1 LEFRVRSKK
10 PVEIKKII
18 RRTTN
23 SLLRTNYDEYMDK
36 KVILIVEDDPTVGE
50 SLRLLFKKRGHEILL
65 ALNGKEALQLFRHE
79 IVDLVVTDVVMPKM
93 DGIELLEAV
102 KGLRPETE
110 VIVISAQGTIEK
122 AVQAMK
128 LGAFDFIEKPINPRV
143 ISLLVERAL
152 EKQTLILQNRDLRSR
167 LEDKFHFKNIIGR
180 SEKMVN
186 IFELIQHIAPYDS
199 SVLIIGESG
208 TGKELIANAI
218 HYNSPRAS
226 MPFIKVSCASL
237 SEGIIESE
245 LFGHEKGAFTGAIA
259 SRKGRFELAHQGTL
273 FLDEVEDIPPATQ
286 IKLLRILQEGEFE
299 RVGGNKTIKVN
310 IRIIA
315 ASNRD
320 LQEGVKRGIF
330 REDLYYRLNV
340 VNIKLPALRDRRDDI
355 PFLVN
360 FFIEKYNQKYHMKV
374 KGISQKAMNLLT
386 DYEWMGNVR
395 ELENTI
401 ESILVINSPGVIDI
415 QHLPQEFRDFKEK
428 PEVVPIKIGTP
439 LEEVEKEM
447 LIQTLRATKGNKRK
461 AAKLLGINVRTI
473 HRKIEEIGETTFMW
487 RELDKQ

>member
-1 LEFRVRSKK
+1 
-10 PVEIKKII
+10 
-18 RRTTN
+18 
-23 SLLRTNYDEYMDK
+23 MDK
-36 KVILIVEDDPTVGE
+36 KAILIAEDDPAVGE
-50 SLRLLFKKRGHEILL
+50 SLRLLLKKKGHEILL
-65 ALNGKEALQLFRHE
+65 APNGKEALQLFRHE
-79 IVDLVVTDVVMPKM
+79 VVDLLITDLVMPKM

-102 KGLRPETE
+102 KQLRPESE

-143 ISLLVERAL
+143 ISLLVDRAL
-152 EKQTLILQNRDLRSR
+152 EKQTLILQNRDLRSQ

-180 SEKMVN
+180 SERMVK
-186 IFELIQHIAPYDS
+186 IFELIRHIAPYDS
-199 SVLIIGESG
+199 SVLVIGESG

-226 MPFIKVSCASL
+226 MAFIKVSCASL

-259 SRKGRFELAHQGTL
+259 SRKGRFELAHGGTL

-286 IKLLRILQEGEFE
+286 IKLLRVLQEGEFE
-299 RVGGNKTIKVN
+299 RAGGNKTIRVN

-320 LQEGVKRGIF
+320 LQEAVKEGKF

-340 VNIKLPALRDRRDDI
+340 VNIKLPPLRERRDDI

-360 FFIEKYNQKYHMKV
+360 FFIEKYNHKYHMKV

-386 DYEWMGNVR
+386 DYEWTGNVR
-395 ELENTI
+395 ELENTV
-401 ESILVINSPGVIDI
+401 ESVLVVNGPEVIDL
-415 QHLPQEFRDFKEK
+415 QHLPQEMRDFKRR
-428 PEVVPIKIGTP
+428 PEVIAIRIGTP
-439 LEEVEKEM
+439 LDEVEKEI
-447 LIQTLRATKGNKRK
+447 LLQTLKATKGNKRK
-461 AAKLLGINVRTI
+461 AAQLLGINVRTI
-473 HRKIEEIGETTFMW
+473 HRKLEGIEAFGEVS
-487 RELDKQ
+487 

>member
-1 LEFRVRSKK
+1 
-10 PVEIKKII
+10 
-18 RRTTN
+18 
-23 SLLRTNYDEYMDK
+23 MDK
-36 KVILIVEDDPTVGE
+36 KTILIAEDDPTVGE
-50 SLRLLFKKRGHEILL
+50 SLRLLLKKKGHEILL
-65 ALNGKEALQLFRHE
+65 ASNGKEALQLFRHE
-79 IVDLVVTDVVMPKM
+79 MVDLVITDVVMPKM

-128 LGAFDFIEKPINPRV
+128 SGAFDFIEKPINPRV

-180 SEKMVN
+180 SEKMVK
-186 IFELIQHIAPYDS
+186 IFELIRHIAPYDS

-245 LFGHEKGAFTGAIA
+245 LFGHEKGAFTGAVT

-286 IKLLRILQEGEFE
+286 IKLLRVLQEGEFE
-299 RVGGNKTIKVN
+299 RVGGNRTNKVN

-320 LQEGVKRGIF
+320 LQEAVKQGIF

-340 VNIKLPALRDRRDDI
+340 VNIKLPRLRDRRDDI

-360 FFIEKYNQKYHMKV
+360 FFVEKYNQKYQMKV
-374 KGISQKAMNLLT
+374 EGVSQRTMNLLM
-386 DYEWMGNVR
+386 DYEWTGNVR

-401 ESILVINSPGVIDI
+401 ESTMVISSPKVIDI
-415 QHLPQEFRDFKEK
+415 QHLPQEIRDLKGK
-428 PEVVPIKIGTP
+428 PERIQFEIGTP
-439 LEEVEKEM
+439 LEEIEREM

-473 HRKIEEIGETTFMW
+473 HRKIEEIGERTS
-487 RELDKQ
+487 L

>member
-1 LEFRVRSKK
+1 ME
-10 PVEIKKII
+10 
-18 RRTTN
+18 
-23 SLLRTNYDEYMDK
+23 K
-36 KVILIVEDDPTVGE
+36 KVILIVEDDPTVGG
-50 SLRLLFKKRGHEILL
+50 SLRLLFKKKGHEILL
-65 ALNGKEALQLFRHE
+65 ASNGKEALQLFRHKV
-79 IVDLVVTDVVMPKM
+79 VDLVITDVVMPRM

-180 SEKMVN
+180 SEKMVK
-186 IFELIQHIAPYDS
+186 IFELIRHIAPYDS

-286 IKLLRILQEGEFE
+286 IKLLRVLQEGEFE

-320 LQEGVKRGIF
+320 LQEAVKRGTF

-340 VNIKLPALRDRRDDI
+340 VNIKLPALRGRRDDI

-360 FFIEKYNQKYHMKV
+360 FFIEKYNEKYQMKV
-374 KGISQKAMNLLT
+374 KGISQKAMNLLI
-386 DYEWMGNVR
+386 DYEWTGNIR
-395 ELENTI
+395 ELENTM

-415 QHLPQEFRDFKEK
+415 QHLPQEIRDIKER
-428 PEVVPIKIGTP
+428 PEVISIKIGTS
-439 LEEVEKEM
+439 LEEVEKEI
-447 LIQTLRATKGNKRK
+447 LIQTLKATKGNKRK
-461 AAKLLGINVRTI
+461 AARLLGVNVRTI
-473 HRKIEEIGETTFMW
+473 HRKIEEIQDTTSTS
-487 RELDKQ
+487 

>member
-1 LEFRVRSKK
+1 MHIAFLIE
-10 PVEIKKII
+10 
-18 RRTTN
+18 
-23 SLLRTNYDEYMDK
+23 DMDK
-36 KVILIVEDDPTVGE
+36 KVILIAEDDPTVGE
-50 SLRLLFKKRGHEILL
+50 SLRLLLKKKGHEVLL
-65 ALNGKEALQLFRHE
+65 ASNGKEALQLFRHE
-79 IVDLVVTDVVMPKM
+79 TVDLVITDVVMPKK

-128 LGAFDFIEKPINPRV
+128 SGAFDFIEKPINPRV

-180 SEKMVN
+180 SEKMVK
-186 IFELIQHIAPYDS
+186 IFELIRHIAPYDS

-245 LFGHEKGAFTGAIA
+245 LFGHEKGAFTGAVT

-286 IKLLRILQEGEFE
+286 IKLLRVLQEGEFE
-299 RVGGNKTIKVN
+299 RVGGNKTNKVN

-320 LQEGVKRGIF
+320 LQEAVKQGIF

-340 VNIKLPALRDRRDDI
+340 VNIKLPRLRDRRDDI

-374 KGISQKAMNLLT
+374 EGVSQRTMNLLM
-386 DYEWMGNVR
+386 DYEWTGNVR

-401 ESILVINSPGVIDI
+401 ESTMVISSPKVIDI
-415 QHLPQEFRDFKEK
+415 QHLPQEMRDLKGK
-428 PEVVPIKIGTP
+428 PETIQFEIGTP
-439 LEEVEKEM
+439 LEEIEKEM

-473 HRKIEEIGETTFMW
+473 HRKIEEIGERTS
-487 RELDKQ
+487 L

>member
-1 LEFRVRSKK
+1 ME
-10 PVEIKKII
+10 
-18 RRTTN
+18 
-23 SLLRTNYDEYMDK
+23 K
-36 KVILIVEDDPTVGE
+36 KVILIVEDDPSVGE
-50 SLRLLFKKRGHEILL
+50 SLRVLLKRKGHGILL
-65 ALNGKEALQLFRHE
+65 ASNGKEGLQLFRHE
-79 IVDLVVTDVVMPKM
+79 FVDLVITDVVMPKM
-93 DGIELLEAV
+93 DGIELLEAI
-102 KGLRPETE
+102 KGLKPETE

-128 LGAFDFIEKPINPRV
+128 LGAFDFIEKPINARV

-180 SEKMVN
+180 SEKMIK
-186 IFELIQHIAPYDS
+186 IFELIRHIAPYDS

-286 IKLLRILQEGEFE
+286 IKLLRVLQEGEFE
-299 RVGGNKTIKVN
+299 RVGGNKTIRVN

-320 LQEGVKRGIF
+320 LQEAVKGGGF

-340 VNIKLPALRDRRDDI
+340 VNIKLPPLKDRRDDI

-374 KGISQKAMNLLT
+374 KGISQKAMNLLS
-386 DYEWMGNVR
+386 DYEWTGNVR

-401 ESILVINSPGVIDI
+401 ESILVINSPDVVDI
-415 QHLPQEFRDFKEK
+415 QHLLQEFRDFKEK
-428 PEVVPIKIGTP
+428 PEVVAIKIGTP

-473 HRKIEEIGETTFMW
+473 HRKIEEIGEAAF
-487 RELDKQ
+487 L

>member
-1 LEFRVRSKK
+1 ME
-10 PVEIKKII
+10 
-18 RRTTN
+18 
-23 SLLRTNYDEYMDK
+23 MGK

-50 SLRLLFKKRGHEILL
+50 SIRLLLKKRGYSILL
-65 ALNGKEALQLFRHE
+65 ASNGKEALQLFRHKT
-79 IVDLVVTDVVMPKM
+79 VDLVITDVVMPKM

-102 KGLRPETE
+102 KDLRPETE

-143 ISLLVERAL
+143 ISLLLERAL
-152 EKQTLILQNRDLRSR
+152 EKQTLILQNRDLRTR

-180 SEKMVN
+180 SEGMVR
-186 IFELIQHIAPYDS
+186 IFELIRHIAPYDS

-245 LFGHEKGAFTGAIA
+245 LFGHEKGAFTGAVT
-259 SRKGRFELAHQGTL
+259 SRKGRFELAHQGIL

-286 IKLLRILQEGEFE
+286 IKLLRVLQEGEFE

-310 IRIIA
+310 LRIIA

-320 LQEGVKRGIF
+320 LQEEVRGGTF

-340 VNIKLPALRDRRDDI
+340 VNIKLPPLRDRRDDI
-355 PFLVN
+355 PFLVHY
-360 FFIEKYNQKYHMKV
+360 FIEKNNKKYNMKV

-386 DYEWMGNVR
+386 DYGWMGNVR

-401 ESILVINSPGVIDI
+401 ESVLVVNSPAVIDV
-415 QHLPQEFRDFKEK
+415 QHLPQEFRNFKERT
-428 PEVVPIKIGTP
+428 EVISIKIGTP

-447 LIQTLRATKGNKRK
+447 LIQTLRMTKGNKRK
-461 AAKLLGINVRTI
+461 AAHLLGINVRTI
-473 HRKIEEIGETTFMW
+473 HRKMEEIEE
-487 RELDKQ
+487 LNSPS

>member
-1 LEFRVRSKK
+1 MEKK
-10 PVEIKKII
+10 
-18 RRTTN
+18 
-23 SLLRTNYDEYMDK
+23 L
-36 KVILIVEDDPTVGE
+36 ILIAEDDPKVGE
-50 SLRLLFKKRGHEILL
+50 SIRLLLKKRGYEIRL
-65 ALNGKEALQLFRHE
+65 ASNGKEALSLFRQE
-79 IVDLVVTDVVMPKM
+79 RVDLVITDLVMPKM

-102 KGLRPETE
+102 KGLRPEAE
-110 VIVISAQGTIEK
+110 VVVISAQGTIEK

-143 ISLLVERAL
+143 ITLVVERAL

-180 SEKMVN
+180 SGKMVK
-186 IFELIQHIAPYDS
+186 IFELIRHIAPYDS
-199 SVLIIGESG
+199 SVLIMGESG

-259 SRKGRFELAHQGTL
+259 SRKGRFEMADQGTL
-273 FLDEVEDIPPATQ
+273 FLDEVEDIPPTTQ
-286 IKLLRILQEGEFE
+286 IKLLRVLQEGEFE
-299 RVGGNKTIKVN
+299 RVGGNRTIQAN

-320 LQEGVKRGIF
+320 LQEAVKNGTF

-340 VNIKLPALRDRRDDI
+340 VNIKLPPLRERKEDT

-360 FFIEKYNQKYHMKV
+360 FFIDKFNQKYHMNV
-374 KGISQKAMNLLT
+374 KGISQRAMSFLI
-386 DYEWMGNVR
+386 DYGWSGNVR

-401 ESILVINSPGVIDI
+401 ESILVINSPEVIDI
-415 QHLPQEFRDFKEK
+415 QHLPQEIKDSQEK
-428 PEVVPIKIGTP
+428 PEVIPIKIGTP
-439 LEEVEKEM
+439 LEEVEREI
-447 LIQTLRATKGNKRK
+447 LIQTLKATKGNKRR
-461 AAKLLGINVRTI
+461 AAELLGINVRTI
-473 HRKIEEIGETTFMW
+473 HRKMEELE
-487 RELDKQ
+487 EPYSA

>member
-1 LEFRVRSKK
+1 
-10 PVEIKKII
+10 
-18 RRTTN
+18 
-23 SLLRTNYDEYMDK
+23 MDK
-36 KVILIVEDDPTVGE
+36 KVILIVEDDPNVGE
-50 SLRLLFKKRGHEILL
+50 SIRLLLKKRGFSILL
-65 ALNGKEALQLFRHE
+65 ASNGKEALHLFRKE
-79 IVDLVVTDVVMPKM
+79 NVDLVITDLVMPKM

-102 KGLRPETE
+102 KGLKPETE

-122 AVQAMK
+122 VVQAMK

-143 ISLLVERAL
+143 ISFVVERAL
-152 EKQTLILQNRDLRSR
+152 EKQTLILQNRDLRSK

-180 SEKMVN
+180 STKMVK

-245 LFGHEKGAFTGAIA
+245 LFGHEKGAFTGAIV

-273 FLDEVEDIPPATQ
+273 FLDEVEDIPLATQ
-286 IKLLRILQEGEFE
+286 IKLLRVLQEGEFE

-320 LQEGVKRGIF
+320 LQEVVRNGAF

-340 VNIKLPALRDRRDDI
+340 VNIKLSPLRDRREDI

-360 FFIEKYNQKYHMKV
+360 FFIEKFNKKYNMKV
-374 KGISQKAMNLLT
+374 KGVSQRAMNLFINC
-386 DYEWMGNVR
+386 EWSGNVR

-401 ESILVINSPGVIDI
+401 ESVLVINSPEVIDI
-415 QHLPQEFRDFKEK
+415 QHLPQEIRDFKER
-428 PEVVPIKIGTP
+428 PEVIPIKIGTS
-439 LEEVEKEM
+439 LEEVEREM
-447 LIQTLRATKGNKRK
+447 LIQTLKATKGNKRR
-461 AAKLLGINVRTI
+461 AAELLGINVRTI
-473 HRKIEEIGETTFMW
+473 HRKMEGIEEITSTS
-487 RELDKQ
+487 

>member
-1 LEFRVRSKK
+1 
-10 PVEIKKII
+10 
-18 RRTTN
+18 
-23 SLLRTNYDEYMDK
+23 MDK
-36 KVILIVEDDPTVGE
+36 KVILIVEDDPNVGE
-50 SLRLLFKKRGHEILL
+50 SLRHLFEKKGYDILL
-65 ALNGKEALQLFRHE
+65 ASNGKEALNLFRQE
-79 IVDLVVTDVVMPKM
+79 VVDLVITDVVMPKM
-93 DGIELLEAV
+93 DGIELLEAL
-102 KGLRPETE
+102 KELRPETE

-128 LGAFDFIEKPINPRV
+128 LGAFDFIEKPINPRM
-143 ISLLVERAL
+143 ISVLVERAL

-167 LEDKFHFKNIIGR
+167 LEDKFRLKNIIGR
-180 SEKMVN
+180 SEKMIK
-186 IFELIQHIAPYDS
+186 IFELIRHIAPYDS
-199 SVLIIGESG
+199 SVLISGESG

-218 HYNSPRAS
+218 HYHSPRAS

-245 LFGHEKGAFTGAIA
+245 LFGHEKGAFTGAIT

-286 IKLLRILQEGEFE
+286 IKLLRVLQEGEFE
-299 RVGGNKTIKVN
+299 RVGGNKTLKVN

-320 LQEGVKRGIF
+320 LQEAVKRGIF

-340 VNIKLPALRDRRDDI
+340 VTIKLPVLRDRKDDI
-355 PFLVN
+355 PFLVR
-360 FFIEKYNQKYHMKV
+360 FFMEKYNQKYQMSV
-374 KGISQKAMNLLT
+374 EGISQRAMNLLM
-386 DYEWMGNVR
+386 DYEWTGNVR

-401 ESILVINSPGVIDI
+401 ESSMVINSPKVIDI
-415 QHLPQEFRDFKEK
+415 QHLPQEIH
-428 PEVVPIKIGTP
+428 EVKGRAEVIPIKIGTS
-439 LEEVEKEM
+439 LEEIEKEM

-473 HRKIEEIGETTFMW
+473 HRKIEEIGKIPLM
-487 RELDKQ
+487 

>member
-1 LEFRVRSKK
+1 
-10 PVEIKKII
+10 
-18 RRTTN
+18 
-23 SLLRTNYDEYMDK
+23 MDK
-36 KVILIVEDDPTVGE
+36 KVILIAEDDPTVGE
-50 SLRLLFKKRGHEILL
+50 SLRLLLKKKGHEMLL
-65 ALNGKEALQLFRHE
+65 ASNGKEALQLFRHE
-79 IVDLVVTDVVMPKM
+79 TVDLVITDVVMPKM

-128 LGAFDFIEKPINPRV
+128 SGAFDFIEKPINPRV

-180 SEKMVN
+180 SERMVK
-186 IFELIQHIAPYDS
+186 IFELIRHIAPYDS

-226 MPFIKVSCASL
+226 LPFIKVSCASL

-245 LFGHEKGAFTGAIA
+245 LFGHEKGAFTGAVT

-286 IKLLRILQEGEFE
+286 IKLLRVLQEGEFE
-299 RVGGNKTIKVN
+299 RVGGNKTNKVN

-320 LQEGVKRGIF
+320 LQEAVKQGTF

-340 VNIKLPALRDRRDDI
+340 VNIKLPRLRDRRDDI

-360 FFIEKYNQKYHMKV
+360 FFVEKYNQKYHMKV
-374 KGISQKAMNLLT
+374 EGVSQRTMNLLM
-386 DYEWMGNVR
+386 DYEWTGNVR

-401 ESILVINSPGVIDI
+401 ESMMVISSPKVIDI
-415 QHLPQEFRDFKEK
+415 QHLPQEMRDLKGKTELIQFE
-428 PEVVPIKIGTP
+428 IGTP
-439 LEEVEKEM
+439 LEEIEKEM

-473 HRKIEEIGETTFMW
+473 HRKIEEIGETTSI
-487 RELDKQ
+487 

>member
-1 LEFRVRSKK
+1 
-10 PVEIKKII
+10 
-18 RRTTN
+18 
-23 SLLRTNYDEYMDK
+23 MDK
-36 KVILIVEDDPTVGE
+36 KVILIVEDDPSVGE
-50 SLRLLFKKRGHEILL
+50 SLRVLLKRKGHGILL
-65 ALNGKEALQLFRHE
+65 ASNGKEGLQLFRHE
-79 IVDLVVTDVVMPKM
+79 FVDLVITDVVMPKM
-93 DGIELLEAV
+93 DGIELLEAI
-102 KGLRPETE
+102 KGLKPETE

-180 SEKMVN
+180 SEKMIK
-186 IFELIQHIAPYDS
+186 IFELIRHIAPYDS

-286 IKLLRILQEGEFE
+286 IKLLRVLQEGEFE
-299 RVGGNKTIKVN
+299 RVGGNKTNRVN

-320 LQEGVKRGIF
+320 LQEAVKEGVF

-340 VNIKLPALRDRRDDI
+340 VNIKLPPLKDRRDDI

-360 FFIEKYNQKYHMKV
+360 FFIEKYNQKYDMKV
-374 KGISQKAMNLLT
+374 KGISQKAMNRLS
-386 DYEWMGNVR
+386 DYEWTGNVR

-401 ESILVINSPGVIDI
+401 ESILVINSPEVVDI
-415 QHLPQEFRDFKEK
+415 QHFPQEFRDFKEK
-428 PEVVPIKIGTP
+428 PEVVPIKIGTS

-473 HRKIEEIGETTFMW
+473 HRKIEEIGETPFI
-487 RELDKQ
+487 

>member
-1 LEFRVRSKK
+1 ME
-10 PVEIKKII
+10 
-18 RRTTN
+18 
-23 SLLRTNYDEYMDK
+23 K
-36 KVILIVEDDPTVGE
+36 KVILIVEDDPNVGE
-50 SLRLLFKKRGHEILL
+50 SIRLLLKKRGFSILL
-65 ALNGKEALQLFRHE
+65 ASNGKEALHLFRQE
-79 IVDLVVTDVVMPKM
+79 NVDLVITDLVMPKM

-102 KGLRPETE
+102 KGLKPETE

-143 ISLLVERAL
+143 IFLVVERAL
-152 EKQTLILQNRDLRSR
+152 EKQTLILQNRDLRSK
-167 LEDKFHFKNIIGR
+167 LEDKFHFKNIIGK
-180 SEKMVN
+180 STKMVK

-218 HYNSPRAS
+218 HFNSPRAS
-226 MPFIKVSCASL
+226 MPLIKVSCASL

-245 LFGHEKGAFTGAIA
+245 LFGHEKGAFTGAVV

-273 FLDEVEDIPPATQ
+273 FLDEVEDIPLATQ
-286 IKLLRILQEGEFE
+286 IKLLRVLQEGEFE

-320 LQEGVKRGIF
+320 LQEVVRRGAF

-340 VNIKLPALRDRRDDI
+340 VNIKLPPLRDRREDI

-360 FFIEKYNQKYHMKV
+360 FFIEKFNKKYNMKV
-374 KGISQKAMNLLT
+374 RGISQRAMNLFV
-386 DYEWMGNVR
+386 DYEWTGNVR
-395 ELENTI
+395 ELENTL
-401 ESILVINSPGVIDI
+401 ESILVINSPEIIDI
-415 QHLPQEFRDFKEK
+415 YHLSQEIRDSEK
-428 PEVVPIKIGTP
+428 RPEVIPIKIGTP
-439 LEEVEKEM
+439 LEEVEREI
-447 LIQTLRATKGNKRK
+447 LLHTLKATKGNKRR
-461 AAKLLGINVRTI
+461 AAELLGINVRTI
-473 HRKIEEIGETTFMW
+473 HRKMEGIEEIKSTS
-487 RELDKQ
+487 